1 MTILEEIAQLSLWV
15 STVNDISYTWNYS
28 KHLIAIN
35 WIIFAP
41 KGWRSRHFSNSV
53 FSERQTLTGIY
64 PIKPSYW
71 VILSQDYQTLSK
83 FFPIRDPSP
92 FFFSFSPPHPTFTHT
107 VAQLRFSLQEHLQT
121 PWTLLH
127 ALEFSE
133 PTTFQECQVAQL
145 WLVYVSYPIRCFMV

>member
-1 MTILEEIAQLSLWV
+1 MMKRQQRSLEFMTILEEIAQLSLWV

-92 FFFSFSPPHPTFTHT
+92 FFFFPSLHPTLPLLTLQHSFVFLYRSISKPLGHCYMHWS
-107 VAQLRFSLQEHLQT
+107 SLNPL
-121 PWTLLH
+121 PFRN
-127 ALEFSE
+127 AK
-133 PTTFQECQVAQL
+133 
-145 WLVYVSYPIRCFMV
+145 